1 MHRTSRIIVGVLP
14 QGFVPVRSPIGVV
27 FPSEPSN
34 RESEPGWAE
43 TAGICGS
50 VARMELLG
58 LPHVPV
64 RAPASSF
71 AAIWSSIGILCPD
84 GAAQRRIERGRA

>member
-50 VARMELLG
+50 VARMEFLG
-58 LPHVPV
+58 LPHVA
-64 RAPASSF
+64 RAGEGA
-71 AAIWSSIGILCPD
+71 GIEFPGHLVVDRHSVP
-84 GAAQRRIERGRA
+84 RRGRPGEN